1 MPNIEWGEG
10 GGIRSLKNVHWTA
23 INASVPKK
31 FVHDYLNPIVAEVDP
46 EKPIYAPEKSLFHPN
61 RT

>member
-1 MPNIEWGEG
+1 MHLTE
-10 GGIRSLKNVHWTA
+10 

-31 FVHDYLNPIVAEVDP
+31 FVHDCLNPIVAEFDP
-46 EKPIYAPEKSLFHPN
+46 KKPMYAPEKSLFHPN

>member
-1 MPNIEWGEG
+1 M
-10 GGIRSLKNVHWTA
+10 HWTE

-31 FVHDYLNPIVAEVDP
+31 FVHDCLNPIVAEVDP
-46 EKPIYAPEKSLFHPN
+46 EKPMYAPEKSLFHPI